1 MAILKK
7 KSKKDEIVQA
17 RRQRRSSTEPDAP
30 MPFWSSHYAL
40 PTLLFLGYTALIII
54 VCFFGQSPAGPQ
66 ILPDQTPKFRVVAD
80 FPFTFESKIE
90 RERLI
95 EERRQRVAPI
105 YRLDMGPFEE
115 FKKNIIE
122 LNEGMSHLKSQAKSS
137 SEANATVER
146 FTDNFNAKHRM
157 NINAE
162 DVHTLLDLKTTS
174 RTQLIDE
181 SLIYE
186 EDLYRAGISPS
197 SRFPRSNNMPSFI
210 SIEIKG
216 RDTHARIQSEE
227 EALVSLRRYLR
238 AMDVSSRV
246 STALFRVVKG
256 GIHNNLIYDA
266 SRTEK
271 KVNEAVTRVDAVI
284 VRVNEGETIIEP
296 GTPVT
301 FEQHERLTAY
311 RKALRSHQEYD
322 VGFSSMLLE
331 RIVLTLGI
339 ILGALIYVRLGV
351 SSLRGSKRNWILCAS
366 MLLVNLIFIRL
377 ILQLGDGYLVPQNSM
392 LAALLPYMIP
402 SILAPMCVMII
413 LGGAPAILTA
423 FLVSIFTTLMLGR
436 SIEMFT
442 FYLVTSLIAIYF
454 CRNVKKRSQIMRAS
468 FFAGFAGALGA
479 IFIGIFDQLDTLTLS
494 QQALVAELAG
504 LLTGIAV
511 IGLIPILESVFK
523 YTTDISLREL
533 TDFNHRL
540 LRQLQM
546 VAPGTY
552 HHSLMV
558 ANIAERAARE
568 IGANP
573 LICRACALF
582 HDVGKSSKPEYF
594 TENQRENVNPHIE
607 KNPSMS
613 VLVIKNHV
621 SEGLEIAKE
630 AKLPKIILDVIQQH
644 HGTSLIQYFYS
655 KAKTLQSE
663 NQLPLGDEFEEEDVD
678 ESMFRYDGPRP
689 QFKESAII
697 MLADGCEAASR
708 SLQKVSPQS
717 VEELVD
723 SIIHERIEDGQFN
736 ECPLTMKE
744 LSQIKRSLI
753 ASLLNIHHS
762 RISYPNKKNGKGK
775 E

>member
-30 MPFWSSHYAL
+30 IPLWSSHYTL
-40 PTLLFLGYTALIII
+40 PTLLFLSYTALIII

-66 ILPDQTPKFRVVAD
+66 ILPDQTPKFRIVAD

-105 YRLDMGPFEE
+105 YRLDMEPFET
-115 FKKNIIE
+115 FKQKIIE
-122 LNEGMSHLKSQAKSS
+122 LNEGMSHLKAQKKTSAD
-137 SEANATVER
+137 ATVER

-162 DVHTLLDLKTTS
+162 DIETLLDIKTAT

-186 EDLYRAGISPS
+186 EELYRAGISPS
-197 SRFPRSNNMPSFI
+197 SKFPRSGNMPSFI

-216 RDTHARIQSEE
+216 RNTHARIQSEE

-238 AMDVSSRV
+238 AMDVSARV
-246 STALFRVVKG
+246 STALFRIVKG
-256 GIHNNLIYDA
+256 GLRNNLIYDA
-266 SRTEK
+266 TRTEK
-271 KVNEAVTRVDAVI
+271 KVDEAVARVDAVI
-284 VRVNEGETIIEP
+284 IRVNEGESIIEP

-301 FEQHERLTAY
+301 LEQHERLTAY

-339 ILGALIYVRLGV
+339 ILGSLIYVRLGV
-351 SSLRGSKRNWILCAS
+351 PSLRGSKRNWLLCAS

-392 LAALLPYMIP
+392 LAALIPYMIP

-423 FLVSIFTTLMLGR
+423 FLISIFTTLMLGR

-454 CRNVKKRSQIMRAS
+454 CRSVQKRNQIVR
-468 FFAGFAGALGA
+468 AGFLAGFSGALGA
-479 IFIGIFDQLDTLTLS
+479 IFIGLFDQLDTLTLT

-504 LLTGIAV
+504 CLTGLAV
-511 IGLIPILESVFK
+511 IGIIPILESIFK
-523 YTTDISLREL
+523 YTTDITLREL

-582 HDVGKSSKPEYF
+582 HDVGKTSKPEYF

-630 AKLPKIILDVIQQH
+630 AKLPKIILDIIEQH

-655 KAKTLQSE
+655 KAKTLQTE
-663 NQLPLGDEFEEEDVD
+663 NQLPLGDEFEDDDID
-678 ESMFRYDGPRP
+678 ESMFRYDGPKP

-723 SIIHERIEDGQFN
+723 SIIHERIDDGQFN

>member
-122 LNEGMSHLKSQAKSS
+122 LNEGMNHLKSQAQSS
-137 SEANATVER
+137 AEANATVER

-162 DVHTLLDLKTTS
+162 DVKTLLDLKTTA

-216 RDTHARIQSEE
+216 RNTHARIQSEE

-246 STALFRVVKG
+246 STALFRIVKG

-271 KVNEAVTRVDAVI
+271 KINEAVARVDAVI
-284 VRVNEGETIIEP
+284 VRVNAGETIIEP
-296 GTPVT
+296 GSPVT
-301 FEQHERLTAY
+301 LEQHERLTAY
-311 RKALRSHQEYD
+311 RKALRTHQEYD

-331 RIVLTLGI
+331 RIVLTLAI
-339 ILGALIYVRLGV
+339 ILGALIYIRLGV

-377 ILQLGDGYLVPQNSM
+377 ILQLGDGYLVPQNSI
-392 LAALLPYMIP
+392 LAALLPYMTP
-402 SILAPMCVMII
+402 CILSPVCIMII

-454 CRNVKKRSQIMRAS
+454 CRNVKKRSQIMRAC

-511 IGLIPILESVFK
+511 IGIIPILESVFK
-523 YTTDISLREL
+523 YTTDITLREL

-546 VAPGTY
+546 LAPGTY

-582 HDVGKSSKPEYF
+582 HDIGKTSKPEYF

-630 AKLPKIILDVIQQH
+630 AKLPKIILDIIQQH

-663 NQLPLGDEFEEEDVD
+663 NLLPLGDEFEEEDID
-678 ESMFRYDGPRP
+678 ESMFRYDGPKP